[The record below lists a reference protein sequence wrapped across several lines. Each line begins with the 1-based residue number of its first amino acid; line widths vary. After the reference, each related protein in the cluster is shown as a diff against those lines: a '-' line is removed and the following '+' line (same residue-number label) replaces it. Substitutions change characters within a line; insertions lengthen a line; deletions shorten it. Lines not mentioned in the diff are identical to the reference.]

1 MGSVVVAVVIAMR
14 FVVPLFIPRFPLPAI
29 AAALVIDAADQTLFD
44 AVLDEP
50 LAGYQAYDKALDIY
64 YLTIAY
70 CATMRNWRDPV
81 AFGVARFLFL
91 YRLVGVVLFET
102 LERRWL
108 LLVFPNTFEYFFI
121 AYEAVAT
128 RWNPRRLRPAA
139 VVSLA
144 LAIWVF
150 VKLPQEFWIHVAEL
164 DVTDFVGDHPWVW
177 YVLGGAATAAGVA
190 LLPRWQ
196 WIPRPDHRFTLVA
209 DARVPVK
216 DVERRRLSLRD
227 TVLWEKVVLLALIC
241 VIFAN
246 VLPGIEAG
254 PLGIAVGAGVLVL
267 LNAFV
272 SEWWYRR
279 GRSWQNATRA
289 FLTML
294 VINLLI
300 LLADSLLGPES
311 DDVPTAANLGFVVLL
326 SFLIALFD
334 RMRATRGPGDRRLP
348 ASTALAIWRRR
359 RRTPPPDPLPAPPT
373 GG

>member
-1 MGSVVVAVVIAMR
+1 MATVVVVLVIAAR
-14 FVVPLFIPRFPLPAI
+14 FLVPLAIPRFPLPAVL
-29 AAALVIDAADQTLFD
+29 AALVLDAADQTIFQ
-44 AVLDEP
+44 AVTDDPLD
-50 LAGYQAYDKALDIY
+50 GYQSYDKALDVY

-91 YRLVGVVLFET
+91 YRLIGVVVFET
-102 LERRWL
+102 TQQRWV

-121 AYEAVAT
+121 AYELVAT

-150 VKLPQEFWIHVAEL
+150 VKLPQEFWIHVAKL
-164 DVTDFVGDHPWVW
+164 DVTDFVSDHPWVW
-177 YVLGGAATAAGVA
+177 YLLGAAATAVGVA
-190 LLPRWQ
+190 LIPRWH
-196 WIPRPDHRFTLVA
+196 WLPRPDHRFTVAA
-209 DARVPVK
+209 DARLPIVDPV
-216 DVERRRLSLRD
+216 RRRPSLRD
-227 TVLWEKVVLLALIC
+227 PVLWEKVVLLALIC

-254 PLGIAVGAGVLVL
+254 PVGIAVGAAVLVL

-272 SEWWYRR
+272 SEWWYQR
-279 GRSWQNATRA
+279 GHTWQNATNA
-289 FLTML
+289 FVTML
-294 VINLLI
+294 AINLLI
-300 LLADSLLGPES
+300 LLADSLFGPEN
-311 DDVPTAANLGFVVLL
+311 DDIPTAANLGFVVLL

-348 ASTALAIWRRR
+348 ARAAFELWRRKR
-359 RRTPPPDPLPAPPT
+359 AQPPVDPLPAPPT
-373 GG
+373 